1 MLFRE
6 NMGLLKKITALAG
19 LVMIV
24 AAVANVEFGALMQ
37 LDPPQKL
44 ILARAADPGCNSEEI
59 QKDLDDGAMNE
70 CVTSIGVWDGLIYF
84 LSQKVR
90 FFYCRHF

>member
-37 LDPPQKL
+37 LDHS
-44 ILARAADPGCNSEEI
+44 SEV
-59 QKDLDDGAMNE
+59 D
-70 CVTSIGVWDGLIYF
+70 IG
-84 LSQKVR
+84 
-90 FFYCRHF
+90 